1 MLDLQII
8 KKINEVEKKTDAKLL
23 TVLSKVPFMTVVT
36 AFKEIQ
42 IPDLV
47 DMVLSVPIP
56 KLIHGLNIISI
67 EEIQRVSVDKLKTVL
82 KHGNMYTVEQL
93 QQKFGST
100 VIITALSKLSNKE
113 IEILLKED
121 DFELIS
127 AAIENVAYV

>member
-8 KKINEVEKKTDAKLL
+8 NKINEVEKKTDAKLL

-127 AAIENVAYV
+127 SAIENVAYV